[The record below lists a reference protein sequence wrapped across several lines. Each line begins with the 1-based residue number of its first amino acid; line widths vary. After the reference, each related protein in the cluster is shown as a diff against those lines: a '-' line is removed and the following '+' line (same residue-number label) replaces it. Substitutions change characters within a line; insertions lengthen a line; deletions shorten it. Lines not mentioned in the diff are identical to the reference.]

1 MRYEALAG
9 YIDMYPCG
17 YLNKY
22 YLVDIFED
30 EKLLHGKKSVS
41 IRFEF
46 VSMERTLEGHEIQ
59 SMVDGLLA
67 VLGSK
72 NIELR

>member
-1 MRYEALAG
+1 LDR
-9 YIDMYPCG
+9 
-17 YLNKY
+17 Y

-30 EKLLHGKKSVS
+30 DKILQNKKSVTV
-41 IRFEF
+41 RFEF
-46 VSMERTLEGHEIQ
+46 VSMERTLESHEIQ

-67 VLGSK
+67 VLKSK